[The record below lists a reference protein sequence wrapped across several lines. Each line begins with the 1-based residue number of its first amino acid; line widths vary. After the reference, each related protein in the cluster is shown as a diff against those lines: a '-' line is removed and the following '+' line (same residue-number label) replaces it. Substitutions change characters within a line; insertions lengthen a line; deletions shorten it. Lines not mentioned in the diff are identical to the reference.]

1 MLGCTS
7 NTLEGV
13 YIGSDNAFFD
23 QMIFKS
29 NYKVE
34 LVFMG
39 ATTEADYSLEDN
51 TVKIFTTNETQ
62 VLTITKSN
70 CLDGGGF
77 IGQYCKE

>member
-1 MLGCTS
+1 MSGCTS
-7 NTLEGV
+7 KTLEGV
-13 YIGSDNAFFD
+13 YIGGDNAFFD
-23 QMIFKS
+23 QLIFKS
-29 NYKVE
+29 NHKVE

-51 TVKIFTTNETQ
+51 KVKISTANETQ
-62 VLTITKSN
+62 VLTITKTN